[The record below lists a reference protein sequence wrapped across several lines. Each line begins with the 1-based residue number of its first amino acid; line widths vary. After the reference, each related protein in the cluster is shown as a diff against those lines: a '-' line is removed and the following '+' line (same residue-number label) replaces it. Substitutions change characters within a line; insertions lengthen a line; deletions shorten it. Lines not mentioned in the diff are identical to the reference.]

1 MNYLNKAMNEAISS
15 VLPIFAIVLV
25 LSVSIAPLESGIL
38 VLFLFGTLTLIFG
51 MSLFTIGSEISM
63 QPLGDGI
70 GAQIGRSKRLVIPMA
85 ICFVLG
91 VMITIAEPD
100 LVVLAE
106 QIPSVPNMVLIL
118 TVAVGVGLFLAIA
131 VIRIITKTDLTALL
145 LFFYMLFYPSLPE
158 W

>member
-1 MNYLNKAMNEAISS
+1 LNYLNKAMNEAISS

-70 GAQIGRSKRLVIPMA
+70 GAQIGKSKRLLIPML

-91 VMITIAEPD
+91 VMITVAEPD

-106 QIPSVPNMVLIL
+106 QIPSVPNMVLIVS
-118 TVAVGVGLFLAIA
+118 VAWVWE
-131 VIRIITKTDLTALL
+131 
-145 LFFYMLFYPSLPE
+145 SSS
-158 W
+158 